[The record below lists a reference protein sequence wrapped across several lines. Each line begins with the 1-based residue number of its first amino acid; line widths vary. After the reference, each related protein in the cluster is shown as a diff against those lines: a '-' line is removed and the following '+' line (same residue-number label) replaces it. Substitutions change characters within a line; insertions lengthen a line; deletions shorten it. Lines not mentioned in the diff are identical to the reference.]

1 MIQSVERAIHILEA
15 IAHAGGA
22 AHLNEIAGITELR
35 STTAHNI
42 LKTLQSLGYVRR
54 RGGDTRY
61 HLGDRIQ
68 NLARVAGDDDRLRRD
83 LRALLEAMAEESGE
97 TVFLAVPSGDE
108 VYFLDAIE
116 SRETLKAGSQSGERL
131 PMAGSAI
138 GLLFLAHI
146 PRIRQRM
153 LETHADR
160 ISLNLELEIE
170 AIAQRG
176 YALDQENWLPGLSCV
191 AVPYAEA
198 GEVRAGFGLAGPSFR
213 LPLGRLEMLAGLMGD
228 ILDDRVP
235 I

>member
-1 MIQSVERAIHILEA
+1 MIQSVERAAHILEA

-22 AHLNEIAGITELR
+22 AHLNAIAAATNLR

-54 RGGDTRY
+54 RAGDTRY

-83 LRALLEAMAEESGE
+83 LRPALEAMTEETGE

-116 SRETLKAGSQSGERL
+116 SRQTLKAGSQAGERL

-138 GLLFLAHI
+138 GLLFLALI
-146 PRIRQRM
+146 PQIRNRM
-153 LETHADR
+153 LQTHSDR
-160 ISLNLELEIE
+160 IGPKLEAEIE
-170 AIAQRG
+170 AIAKRG
-176 YALDQENWLPGLSCV
+176 YALDQENWLPGLNCV
-191 AVPYAEA
+191 AVPYAEV
-198 GEVRAGFGLAGPSFR
+198 GEVRAGFGLAGPSSR
-213 LPLGRLEMLAGLMGD
+213 LPLGQLETFADVMNRTLSQ
-228 ILDDRVP
+228 
-235 I
+235 